1 MSNTNTAQIV
11 NSCFK
16 KNMGIKEYLKAVFGL
31 FVGNIKDIILLTLIT
46 QTAALVL
53 SFLAQYIGIFATFGI
68 LTVQVVFIVSIIKL
82 VDYKS
87 KGENINCIQA
97 IKRVKENWLM
107 STGAVIFQTFLLSI
121 MSFNKL
127 LPLMVTIFLA
137 ISIPIGALGNRTMLN
152 SAVESF
158 QIVKGNFLG
167 VLTKILVLTL
177 ITGVLIM
184 PFQLMRNFSPII
196 LVLTSIIATIFGTLQ
211 VFSSLVLFYNLT
223 TKQ

>member
-11 NSCFK
+11 NSCYE
-16 KNMGIKEYLKAVFGL
+16 KNMSIKEYLKAVFGL

-46 QTAALVL
+46 QTAALAL

-68 LTVQVVFIVSIIKL
+68 LTVQVIFIVSIIKL

-87 KGENINCIQA
+87 KGENINCIEA

-107 STGAVIFQTFLLSI
+107 STGAVIFQSFLLSI

-127 LPLMVTIFLA
+127 LPLMVTVFLA

-167 VLTKILVLTL
+167 VLTKVLLLTL
-177 ITGVLIM
+177 ITGILII

-196 LVLTSIIATIFGTLQ
+196 LVLTSIIATVFGTLQ

>member
-68 LTVQVVFIVSIIKL
+68 LTVQVIFIVSIIKL

-107 STGAVIFQTFLLSI
+107 STGAVIFQSFLLSI

-127 LPLMVTIFLA
+127 LPLMVTVFLA

-167 VLTKILVLTL
+167 VLTKVLLLTL
-177 ITGVLIM
+177 ITGVLII

-196 LVLTSIIATIFGTLQ
+196 LVLTSIIATVFGTLQ